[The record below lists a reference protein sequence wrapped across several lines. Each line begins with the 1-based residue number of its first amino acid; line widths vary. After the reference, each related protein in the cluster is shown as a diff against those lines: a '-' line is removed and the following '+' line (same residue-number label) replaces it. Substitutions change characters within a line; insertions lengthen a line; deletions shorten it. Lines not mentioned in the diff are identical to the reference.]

1 MQFREMLR
9 PSPAEQGTGRAL
21 TADAVRTLF
30 DCAQACTACAGSC
43 LSEERITSLRKAI
56 RISLDCADLCE
67 VTARMLSQRDAY
79 DTDLIR
85 AQLRACVELC
95 LRSAEECDRRGR
107 GPDCVEACHRCAES
121 CWALLVEVGS
131 AAV

>member
-1 MQFREMLR
+1 MLH
-9 PSPAEQGTGRAL
+9 PFPAEQGNDRAL
-21 TADAVRTLF
+21 MADAVRTLF

-56 RISLDCADLCE
+56 RISLDCAELCE

-79 DTDLIR
+79 DTDLTR
-85 AQLRACVELC
+85 AQLRACMELC
-95 LRSAEECDRRGR
+95 LRSAEECARRGR
-107 GPDCVEACHRCAES
+107 GPDCVETCHRCVES
-121 CWALLVEVGS
+121 CWALLGRLGS

>member
-1 MQFREMLR
+1 MLH
-9 PSPAEQGTGRAL
+9 PFPADQGNDRAL
-21 TADAVRTLF
+21 IADAVRTLF

-43 LSEERITSLRKAI
+43 LSEEHITFLRKAI
-56 RISLDCADLCE
+56 RTSLDCAELCE
-67 VTARMLSQRDAY
+67 VTARILSQRDAY
-79 DTDLIR
+79 DTDLTR

-107 GPDCVEACHRCAES
+107 GPLCVEACHRCAES
-121 CWALLVEVGS
+121 CWALLVELGP

>member
-43 LSEERITSLRKAI
+43 LSEERITSLR
-56 RISLDCADLCE
+56 RRVQVVDLYTP
-67 VTARMLSQRDAY
+67 TAALML
-79 DTDLIR
+79 TH
-85 AQLRACVELC
+85 QLQ
-95 LRSAEECDRRGR
+95 
-107 GPDCVEACHRCAES
+107 
-121 CWALLVEVGS
+121 
-131 AAV
+131 